1 MPVHL
6 LPNSKFTSSL
16 QTVARNRDSNIQ
28 DFTWATSRVNRM
40 LVEYALNFAEY
51 AERTVETPTGAS
63 FDGFEIKTEICGVS
77 VIRAGESIE
86 QAFREVLPGAP
97 IGKILLQRD
106 PKSLNPTF
114 FYEKYPDCIESSTVL
129 LFEPMVATSRSLSL
143 AMDRLILAGVSE
155 SSIISVNYLASP
167 DGIKY
172 AEENHPQATFVV
184 ASIEQKLNANGFM
197 LPGIGDFGDRFFSK
211 T

>member
-1 MPVHL
+1 M
-6 LPNSKFTSSL
+6 
-16 QTVARNRDSNIQ
+16 
-28 DFTWATSRVNRM
+28 
-40 LVEYALNFAEY
+40 
-51 AERTVETPTGAS
+51 
-63 FDGFEIKTEICGVS
+63 
-77 VIRAGESIE
+77 
-86 QAFREVLPGAP
+86 
-97 IGKILLQRD
+97 
-106 PKSLNPTF
+106 
-114 FYEKYPDCIESSTVL
+114 L
-129 LFEPMVATSRSLSL
+129 LFEPMVATGRSLSL

-172 AEENHPQATFVV
+172 AEGNHPQATFVV